1 MTVFAENVRSTVARF
16 GRLCSL
22 DEIARQYPPHRWSA
36 VAKALNDM
44 AGAGEVDRV
53 AEGVRVS
60 YRVPPKP
67 TPRTGPKV
75 AHAGPTPAAESRL
88 GAVLAAGDP
97 PATLGRSRPA
107 GCVGLV
113 VELDLDGGIGSVELF
128 DTDPTAGHLPKR
140 RFTVRDRT
148 LQVELGR
155 LVMQARWLAEQG
167 EEDHGDA

>member
-1 MTVFAENVRSTVARF
+1 MTIFAENVRSTVARF

-36 VAKALNDM
+36 VAKSLNDM
-44 AGAGEVDRV
+44 YAAGDIERV
-53 AEGVRVS
+53 TDGVRVS
-60 YRVPPKP
+60 YRVPPKAV
-67 TPRTGPKV
+67 PRPGPKV
-75 AHAGPTPAAESRL
+75 SHAAPTPAAESRL
-88 GAVLAAGDP
+88 GGLLAAGDQ
-97 PATLGRSRPA
+97 PATLERPKPA
-107 GCVGLV
+107 GCVGMI
-113 VELDLDGGIGSVELF
+113 VELDLDGGVGSVELF

-167 EEDHGDA
+167 QEDHGDA